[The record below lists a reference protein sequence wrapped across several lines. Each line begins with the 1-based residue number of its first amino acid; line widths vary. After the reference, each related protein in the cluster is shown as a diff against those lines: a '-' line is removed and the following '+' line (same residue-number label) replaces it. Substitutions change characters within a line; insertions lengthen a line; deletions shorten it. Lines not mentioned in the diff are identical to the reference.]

1 MYVTKKRVNSY
12 LTEDSY
18 KFLVSEKERTG
29 ENFSEIIDRLIL
41 QHQTKS
47 SDFMEQLAEV
57 IFNKLEPRLTQ
68 LRTIGNETNVITRTN
83 KELLNYFLLAD
94 NYIKDFQDN
103 GYDKEHLVT
112 IKAHDKVR
120 SQVNHQRLIALE
132 NQRLKLKNK
141 KE

>member
-1 MYVTKKRVNSY
+1 MKKRIHININETSY
-12 LTEDSY
+12 Q
-18 KFLVSEKERTG
+18 FLKEERVRTG
-29 ENFSEIIDRLIL
+29 ENISEIVDRLVL

-83 KELLNYFLLAD
+83 KELLNYLLLAD

>member
-1 MYVTKKRVNSY
+1 
-12 LTEDSY
+12 
-18 KFLVSEKERTG
+18 
-29 ENFSEIIDRLIL
+29 
-41 QHQTKS
+41 
-47 SDFMEQLAEV
+47 MEQLVEV

-83 KELLNYFLLAD
+83 KELLNYLLLAD

-103 GYDKEHLVT
+103 GYDEEYLVT

-132 NQRLKLKNK
+132 NMRLKSKNK
-141 KE
+141 KDFVE

>member
-1 MYVTKKRVNSY
+1 MT
-12 LTEDSY
+12 
-18 KFLVSEKERTG
+18 KERLELKLTQETYDFLKCRKEKTG
-29 ENFSEIIDRLIL
+29 ETFSEIIEKIIL
-41 QHQTKS
+41 QHQMQS
-47 SDFMEQLAEV
+47 EEFMNQLSDM
-57 IFNKLEPRLTQ
+57 IFEKLKPTLIQ
-68 LRTIGNETNVITRTN
+68 LRTISNETNVITRTN

>member
-1 MYVTKKRVNSY
+1 MILLKKRLGLKISEE
-12 LTEDSY
+12 TY
-18 KFLVSEKERTG
+18 KFFEQQKEKTG
-29 ENFSEIIDRLIL
+29 ETFSEILDKIVI

-83 KELLNYFLLAD
+83 KELLNYLLLAD
-94 NYIKDFQDN
+94 NYIKDFEVN
-103 GYDKEHLVT
+103 GYDKDHLVT
-112 IKAHDKVR
+112 MKAYDKVR
-120 SQVNHQRLIALE
+120 AQVNHQRLIALE
-132 NQRLKLKNK
+132 NKRAKMKNN

>member
-1 MYVTKKRVNSY
+1 MTKKRVNSY